1 MHSAKDEEAP
11 EADGHNNN
19 VTAGEYVTEW
29 QWVAPN
35 YILDKQEAKMWSI
48 DISLEHISASSS
60 DKVSYT
66 LVAHGRVVGF
76 VSLEAVPVAVMAS
89 NSLVMASN
97 SLVMASNSLM
107 MASKSLVMA
116 SKSLMM
122 ASNSLMMASKSLV
135 MASKSLVMAS
145 NSLVM
150 ASNSPG
156 SGTHRSRQNS
166 YHQTTCSCTRA
177 NDARA
182 KGHHDDQLAL

>member
-116 SKSLMM
+116 SKSL
-122 ASNSLMMASKSLV
+122 
-135 MASKSLVMAS
+135 VMAS